1 MLSSS
6 PQIHRIFFI
15 GGQKRQSSDI
25 IYTNGTVIKGPKM
38 PYNNFMWNCVTK
50 LHNGTI
56 LFVGGFKNRK
66 TTIFYEPSL
75 ESFSYGPDMIFARH
89 DPGCTL
95 FYSPMHNG
103 RPVVIVTGKVIFYKS
118 RGEHT
123 YALSFYRSQN
133 ILGCSTFLV
142 SK

>member
-1 MLSSS
+1 
-6 PQIHRIFFI
+6 
-15 GGQKRQSSDI
+15 
-25 IYTNGTVIKGPKM
+25 M

-56 LFVGGFKNRK
+56 MFVGGFKNRK

-75 ESFSYGPDMIFARH
+75 KSFSYGPDMIFARH

-118 RGEHT
+118 CGELKVAFFRKCDVFFKSPKKIIPKN
-123 YALSFYRSQN
+123 YPGLE
-133 ILGCSTFLV
+133 I
-142 SK
+142 